1 MFPGIK
7 PLTFSPQ
14 NLKKNGPSF
23 NRSAHLEFIHNF
35 GGELGGVDVL
45 VVEVIKL
52 SFFAAIDISL
62 TRPGNT
68 KGGSITVSL
77 TGLESAV

>member
-1 MFPGIK
+1 M
-7 PLTFSPQ
+7 
-14 NLKKNGPSF
+14 GPVF

-45 VVEVIKL
+45 IVQIIKL
-52 SFFAAIDISL
+52 FFFVVIDISS